1 LKRKSLHG
9 YILCLSGCSDRV
21 FFTYSKLVE
30 KVFHIGDR
38 ETPAV
43 THPDEVD
50 YVPMKT

>member
-1 LKRKSLHG
+1 MKRKSLHG
-9 YILCLSGCSDRV
+9 YILCLSCCSDRV

-30 KVFHIGDR
+30 KVFYIDNR

>member
-1 LKRKSLHG
+1 MVTFFV
-9 YILCLSGCSDRV
+9 CLV
-21 FFTYSKLVE
+21 VLIVFFFTYSKLVE
-30 KVFHIGDR
+30 KVFYIDNR